1 MQGPI
6 IKRTFITVF
15 QWILDIKQGWIFIWP
30 FCFYGMHATEELMLL
45 LNGNKKLIM
54 TTVIVPLDFSE
65 NSLNALDF
73 AANFLQGS
81 YGIKIILYHA
91 YSKENLGQEVTDKL
105 EAARKT
111 VIDRHPLT
119 IDILAHH
126 EDNFVAGLERAAR
139 HRGAELVIMAATRKS
154 AISQTFFE
162 SNFMKFSSTKA
173 CPVLM
178 IPEGT
183 RFHQVKNV
191 MLASDFKDTLN
202 TTPSG
207 PIKDFLSLH
216 RPQLHIVN
224 VDKDHY
230 ISLSEKYESEK
241 LSLKKLLEDY
251 HPEFY
256 FMRLFDTQEA
266 IDLFARDHAID
277 LIILV
282 EREQTIM
289 RRLFSSSTTR
299 QLTYDSQLPIL
310 IIHQ

>member
-1 MQGPI
+1 
-6 IKRTFITVF
+6 
-15 QWILDIKQGWIFIWP
+15 
-30 FCFYGMHATEELMLL
+30 
-45 LNGNKKLIM
+45 M
-54 TTVIVPLDFSE
+54 TTVIVPVDFSE
-65 NSLNALDF
+65 NSLNALRF
-73 AANFLQGS
+73 AADFLKGS
-81 YGIKIILYHA
+81 YGTKILLYHA
-91 YSKENLGQEVTDKL
+91 YAKDSMASQTSSQL
-105 EAARKT
+105 EAARQS
-111 VIDRHPLT
+111 VLDSHP
-119 IDILAHH
+119 IEVEILAHH
-126 EDNFVAGLERAAR
+126 EDNFVTGLERAVR

-162 SNFMKFSSTKA
+162 SNFMKFASTKA

-183 RFHQVKNV
+183 TFIQVKNV
-191 MLASDFKDTLN
+191 MLASDFRDTLN

-207 PIKDFLSLH
+207 PIKDFLSVH
-216 RPQLHIVN
+216 RPKLHVVN

-251 HPEFY
+251 NPEFY

-299 QLTYDSQLPIL
+299 QLAYDSHLPIL